1 MHKIMIFVLYNDV
14 CEFCQ
19 GMLEDEHHRVTNL
32 KQKREQGKPFS
43 KVNNSTKIITL
54 NLPKLVH

>member
-1 MHKIMIFVLYNDV
+1 MIFVLYNDV